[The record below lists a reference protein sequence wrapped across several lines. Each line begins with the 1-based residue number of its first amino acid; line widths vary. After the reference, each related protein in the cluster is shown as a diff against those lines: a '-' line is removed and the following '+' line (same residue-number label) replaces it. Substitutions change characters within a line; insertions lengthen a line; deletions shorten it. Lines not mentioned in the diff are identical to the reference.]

1 MRVAMKAAAIA
12 IAFAPTPIAQRRTAA
27 PATKTSPAATCV
39 SEVGSGV
46 STKRRFCD
54 VVIAQRAADSVLIP
68 VPAHRGAS
76 TLRFDLHNRFTV
88 PASAQTPSQAFAR
101 HVAVIAIVSQTGDVI
116 DRATATAEFRR
127 PADLFDLIAGA
138 GPAGVKAIGPGRAE
152 SYTITVP
159 ASVTAIGLIGLW
171 LDSTTS
177 RGRELFNTPG
187 RPVALVSGIK
197 VEYTPLR

>member
-1 MRVAMKAAAIA
+1 MTVAAIA
-12 IAFAPTPIAQRRTAA
+12 VAIAPTMIAQRRAAA
-27 PATKTSPAATCV
+27 PAPKTSTAATCV

-54 VVIAQRAADSVLIP
+54 VLVAEKGAGSVLIP
-68 VPAHRGAS
+68 VPAHRGTS

-88 PASAQTPSQAFAR
+88 PPSNQTTAAQSFAR
-101 HVAVIAIVSQTGDVI
+101 HVAVVAVVSQTGEVI

-138 GPAGVKAIGPGRAE
+138 GPGGVKAIGPGRGE

-159 ASVTAIGLIGLW
+159 ANVTAVGLIGLW
-171 LDSTTS
+171 LDETTS
-177 RGRELFNTPG
+177 RGRQIFNTPG

-197 VEYTPLR
+197 VEYTPAR